1 MSKILPS
8 ITKVS
13 SIRIGLLN
21 YIASSPFEFI
31 EIILAVSSVVVFN

>member
-1 MSKILPS
+1 MSKILSS

-21 YIASSPFEFI
+21 YIVNSPFAFI
-31 EIILAVSSVVVFN
+31 DLILAVSSVVVFN